1 MLGVEKSQVLNDGR
15 ERAAGSRVV
24 HLTDQ
29 PGGAP
34 VFASQ
39 IHSSGGAGRQARNGL
54 CGPWLLDTVYGPARG

>member
-24 HLTDQ
+24 HLTGQ

-39 IHSSGGAGRQARNGL
+39 IHSSGGGGEAG
-54 CGPWLLDTVYGPARG
+54 